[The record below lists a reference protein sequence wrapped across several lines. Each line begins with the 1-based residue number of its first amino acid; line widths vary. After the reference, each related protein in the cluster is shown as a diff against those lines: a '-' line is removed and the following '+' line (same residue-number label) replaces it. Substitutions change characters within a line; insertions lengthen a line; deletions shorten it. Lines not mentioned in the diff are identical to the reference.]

1 MTATLTTTQ
10 KERLEVLVETINTG
24 MQSFI
29 EVGHALSE
37 IRTSKLWEE
46 SADSFEEFCRQR
58 WEFTSKRAIQLM
70 NAGRVSDVLEDRDVT
85 ERPRNE
91 RQTRVL
97 TQIDSDDMVVEVW
110 EYAVE
115 TAPEAGD
122 GSLKMTAAHVEKCRA
137 EMLGEDDDDDDDDG
151 DDDGDGEKDEP
162 IDELGRPVEENLREA
177 HLVGR
182 LIRDASKKLREVQ
195 GLVRALAQG
204 GGSGTEYL
212 DGEDFERIASS
223 ARLVLDHAAYHT
235 CCPACRGAVDEEAC
249 ELCEGSG
256 FITSSTY
263 DRLQEDESAWL
274 TT

>member
-1 MTATLTTTQ
+1 MTTALTTTQ

-37 IRTSKLWEE
+37 ITTSKLWQE

-70 NAGRVSDVLEDRDVT
+70 NAGRVSDVLEDHDVT

-122 GSLKMTAAHVEKCRA
+122 GTPKITAAHVEKCRA
-137 EMLGEDDDDDDDDG
+137 EMLGEDDDDEGDG
-151 DDDGDGEKDEP
+151 DEGEGEEDEP
-162 IDELGRPVEENLREA
+162 LDELGRPVEENLREA
-177 HLVGR
+177 HTTSL
-182 LIRDASKKLREVQ
+182 LIREASKKLREVQ
-195 GLVRALAQG
+195 GLARALAQG

-223 ARLVLDHAAYHT
+223 ARLILDHAAYHT
-235 CCPACRGAVDEEAC
+235 CCPVCRGAVDEEAC
-249 ELCEGSG
+249 ELCQGSG

-263 DRLQEDESAWL
+263 DRLQEEEQAWL
-274 TT
+274 AT

>member
-1 MTATLTTTQ
+1 MTTALTTTQ

-37 IRTSKLWEE
+37 ITTSKLWQE

-137 EMLGEDDDDDDDDG
+137 EMLGEDDDDDEGDG
-151 DDDGDGEKDEP
+151 DDGEGEEDGP
-162 IDELGRPVEENLREA
+162 FDELGRTVEENLLEA
-177 HLVGR
+177 HTASL
-182 LIRDASKKLREVQ
+182 LIRRASKEMREVQ
-195 GLVRALAQG
+195 GLVRALTQG

-212 DGEDFERIASS
+212 DGEDFERLATE
-223 ARLVLDHAAYHT
+223 ARLVVDHAAFHT
-235 CCPACRGAVDEEAC
+235 CCPRCKGAVGRDDC
-249 ELCEGSG
+249 ELCEGAG
-256 FITSSTY
+256 FITSATY
-263 DRLQEDESAWL
+263 DRLQEEEQAWL

>member
-1 MTATLTTTQ
+1 MTTALTTTQ
-10 KERLEVLVETINTG
+10 KDRLEVLVETINTG

-37 IRTSKLWEE
+37 IWTSKLWQE
-46 SADSFEEFCRQR
+46 SADSFEEFCRLR

-70 NAGRVSDVLEDRDVT
+70 NAGRVSDVLDDRDVT

-137 EMLGEDDDDDDDDG
+137 EMLGEDDDDDEGDG
-151 DDDGDGEKDEP
+151 DEGDGEEDEP
-162 IDELGRPVEENLREA
+162 LDELGRPVEANLREA
-177 HLVGR
+177 HATSL
-182 LIRDASKKLREVQ
+182 LIREASKKMREVQ

-235 CCPACRGAVDEEAC
+235 CCPRCKGAVEDDDC
-249 ELCEGSG
+249 ELCQGSG
-256 FITSSTY
+256 FITQSTY
-263 DRLQEDESAWL
+263 DRLQEGESAWL